1 MYGFYI
7 SGSLLTVS
15 AASRSCPHKKSSKWA
30 WMEILEVVSFQ
41 IKPAAAQ
48 MVEMLRVVYLNAN
61 DSSSGLGGYN
71 VYSNLF
77 IAFHMACSSYM

>member
-1 MYGFYI
+1 M
-7 SGSLLTVS
+7 
-15 AASRSCPHKKSSKWA
+15 
-30 WMEILEVVSFQ
+30 VSFQ